1 MRFDSPLVKGTFISR
16 YKRFFMDAALD
27 DGSIV
32 TAHSVNTGSMKG
44 VLTPG
49 NTVWMSESTN
59 PARKLKYTWEI
70 VHAEGT
76 MIGINTSRTNALA
89 VEAIKDGI
97 IPELQGYDILRR
109 EVKYGTNSRIDILLE
124 TAAGKK
130 CYVEVKNVHLK
141 DGDLALF
148 PDAKTERGVKHMAEL
163 AAQVQ
168 AGNRAVVLFIIQRD
182 DLKAFAPARAI
193 DPLYAQALETA
204 VKMGVEALAYNCYV
218 SENEIRVI
226 HPMPVLLGDARKDIP

>member
-1 MRFDSPLVKGTFISR
+1 MRFDSPLVKGTFIRR
-16 YKRFFMDAALD
+16 YKRFFMDAELA
-27 DGSIV
+27 DGSIAI
-32 TAHSVNTGSMKG
+32 AHSVNTGSMKG
-44 VLTPG
+44 VLTEG
-49 NTVWMSESTN
+49 NAVWMSKATN

-89 VEAIKDGI
+89 QEAIQNGTI
-97 IPELQGYDILRR
+97 TQLQGYNSLRR

-124 TAAGKK
+124 TAGGEK
-130 CYVEVKNVHLK
+130 CYVEVKNVHMK
-141 DGDLALF
+141 EGEFALF

-168 AGNRAVVLFIIQRD
+168 AGNRAVVLFIIQRN

-193 DPLYAQALETA
+193 DPAYAQALETA
-204 VKMGVEALAYNCYV
+204 VNMGVEALAYSCNV
-218 SENEIRVI
+218 SENEIKVTS
-226 HPMPVLLGDARKDIP
+226 PMPVVLG